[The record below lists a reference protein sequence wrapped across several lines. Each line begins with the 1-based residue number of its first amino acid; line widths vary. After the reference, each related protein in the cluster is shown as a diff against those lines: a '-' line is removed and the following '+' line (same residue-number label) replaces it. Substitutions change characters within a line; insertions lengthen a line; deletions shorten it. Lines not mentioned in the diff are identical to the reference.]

1 MNYQYFRQL
10 LKTSSIL
17 NYCAFQKVIGITHLF
32 QRFLKL
38 EKVNVFLNPYIKKNV
53 QNNRYQVEKLSI
65 SDFIRIFRKVLDQ
78 LLCTFLSHKEGI

>member
-10 LKTSSIL
+10 LTTSSIL

-38 EKVNVFLNPYIKKNV
+38 EKVNVFLNPYIKKMSKIIGTKLRNYRF
-53 QNNRYQVEKLSI
+53 QTLLESLEK
-65 SDFIRIFRKVLDQ
+65 
-78 LLCTFLSHKEGI
+78 C